1 METKYNKLLNLIED
15 QNMVMLTTQQMDGNL
30 KSRPMGVSEINEDG
44 TIWFFSNENSC
55 KANEIEEH
63 SLVNLS
69 ISDTQKQIYVTI
81 SGIASIIHDEAKMK
95 ELMTPMVKAWFPK
108 GLDDPS
114 ISLIKVEMDKAAYW
128 TNEENKLTQLFELGK
143 AWMTGEQAEIGEH
156 KTIDA

>member
-15 QNMVMLTTQQMDGNL
+15 QRMLMLTTQQNDGHL

-55 KANEIEEH
+55 KANEIEAH
-63 SLVNLS
+63 PLVNLS
-69 ISDTQKQIYVTI
+69 VTDTNKQVYVTI
-81 SGIASIIHDEAKMK
+81 SGKASISHDKQKMK
-95 ELMTPMVKAWFPK
+95 ELMSPMVKAWFPK

-128 TNEENKLTQLFELGK
+128 INDENKLTQLFELGK
-143 AWMTGEQAEIGEH
+143 AWLSGEKAEMGEH
-156 KTIDA
+156 ETIHT